1 MLDELAI
8 VIPAKNEEDMI
19 GNLLSSLC
27 IQNYSRMRETPIFI
41 ADADSTDATIQVA
54 NSYAGRLD
62 IRIVKGGTPSEGRN
76 AGANAADSRY
86 ILFLDADIELT
97 SKNLITRA
105 VNMMKRQERHCITT
119 CILSKE
125 KSLIENLMYCANLA
139 IQVGSKFSR
148 PFCPG
153 AFMLFDRERFMQLG
167 GFNEKVLYAE
177 DYFLTRNVESKRFGI
192 LPGFVRTSNRRFQK
206 MGRINFLLLF
216 LRTVVNSGDDNYFYQ
231 NHGYW
236 K

>member
-27 IQNYSRMRETPIFI
+27 IQNYSHMRETPIFI
-41 ADADSTDATIQVA
+41 ADADSTDSTIQVA
-54 NSYAGRLD
+54 NSFSDRLD

-76 AGANAADSRY
+76 AGANAANSRY

-97 SKNLITRA
+97 SKSLITRA

-167 GFNEKVLYAE
+167 GFNEKVLK
-177 DYFLTRNVESKRFGI
+177 TI
-192 LPGFVRTSNRRFQK
+192 
-206 MGRINFLLLF
+206 FLLGMWNQSDSEYSRDLCV
-216 LRTVVNSGDDNYFYQ
+216 LRIEGFRRWGASTFYFCSCEP
-231 NHGYW
+231 W
-236 K
+236 

>member
-1 MLDELAI
+1 
-8 VIPAKNEEDMI
+8 
-19 GNLLSSLC
+19 
-27 IQNYSRMRETPIFI
+27 
-41 ADADSTDATIQVA
+41 
-54 NSYAGRLD
+54 
-62 IRIVKGGTPSEGRN
+62 
-76 AGANAADSRY
+76 
-86 ILFLDADIELT
+86 
-97 SKNLITRA
+97 
-105 VNMMKRQERHCITT
+105 
-119 CILSKE
+119 
-125 KSLIENLMYCANLA
+125 
-139 IQVGSKFSR
+139 
-148 PFCPG
+148 
-153 AFMLFDRERFMQLG
+153 MLFDRERFMQLG

>member
-41 ADADSTDATIQVA
+41 ADADSTDAI
-54 NSYAGRLD
+54 
-62 IRIVKGGTPSEGRN
+62 
-76 AGANAADSRY
+76 
-86 ILFLDADIELT
+86 
-97 SKNLITRA
+97 
-105 VNMMKRQERHCITT
+105 
-119 CILSKE
+119 
-125 KSLIENLMYCANLA
+125 

-153 AFMLFDRERFMQLG
+153 AFMLFDRERFTQLG

-177 DYFLTRNVESKRFGI
+177 DYFLTRNVESKRF
-192 LPGFVRTSNRRFQK
+192 
-206 MGRINFLLLF
+206 
-216 LRTVVNSGDDNYFYQ
+216 
-231 NHGYW
+231 
-236 K
+236 